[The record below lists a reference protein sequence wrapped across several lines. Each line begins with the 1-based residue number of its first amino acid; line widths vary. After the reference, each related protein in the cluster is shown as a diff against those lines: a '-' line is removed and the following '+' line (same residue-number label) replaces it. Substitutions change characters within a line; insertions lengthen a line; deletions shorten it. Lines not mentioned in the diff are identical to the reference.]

1 MMQNTPKVTDVAN
14 VQSADIGNEI
24 YVQGA
29 TQPEYGGQYLLVP
42 EGCQSLMFG
51 WLNL

>member
-1 MMQNTPKVTDVAN
+1 MMQKTPKVTDDAN
-14 VQSADIGNEI
+14 VQSAGIGSEI

-42 EGCQSLMFG
+42 EECQ
-51 WLNL
+51 